1 MDKVQHFEIPVD
13 NISRAKKFYEQSFG
27 WGTKDWPMPD
37 GTNYV
42 GLYTGPVD
50 EKNMWKEPG
59 FINGGMFE
67 RGKSLPVTGPTIAV
81 VTENIDTALDKVKA
95 AGGTI
100 VMEKKEMM
108 GMGFYAYVKDTEGNT
123 IGVWQD
129 IKKK

>member
-1 MDKVQHFEIPVD
+1 
-13 NISRAKKFYEQSFG
+13 
-27 WGTKDWPMPD
+27 
-37 GTNYV
+37 
-42 GLYTGPVD
+42 
-50 EKNMWKEPG
+50 MWKEPG